1 MRFDQRIEVKAEPKE
16 VWAFLWE
23 VDRLARC
30 LPGCQEAQELEPQ
43 RKYTA
48 VIEERVGQFK
58 SRFEMTVTVLEI
70 KEQRSVRL
78 QSEGQDRKL
87 GTSTRGELEIK
98 LEPNPS
104 GGTVLDIGADIQVVG
119 RIATFGQSVI
129 RRKAQQIMAGF
140 GEALKAE
147 LEG

>member
-1 MRFDQRIEVKAEPKE
+1 M
-16 VWAFLWE
+16 
-23 VDRLARC
+23 
-30 LPGCQEAQELEPQ
+30 
-43 RKYTA
+43 
-48 VIEERVGQFK
+48 GQFK

-119 RIATFGQSVI
+119 RLPVVLDDGAADLERTMEAVPGLLAAGVTDVRTALLQSGDRPATTDYLADVVKRFQ
-129 RRKAQQIMAGF
+129 
-140 GEALKAE
+140 EAAR
-147 LEG
+147 